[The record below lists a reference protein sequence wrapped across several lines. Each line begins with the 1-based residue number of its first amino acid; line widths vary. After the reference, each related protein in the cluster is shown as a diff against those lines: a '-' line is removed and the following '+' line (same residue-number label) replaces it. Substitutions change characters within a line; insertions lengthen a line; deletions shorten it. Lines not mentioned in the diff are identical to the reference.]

1 MGGVSLSVDAE
12 EAACVACADAGPLIV
27 VEPFARLDQ
36 RADLQPA
43 GFRLREAGEEV
54 SVNIY
59 FLHDVLVSSEGASV
73 MQLCRDAPG
82 RSSGSAAGFR
92 RYNLS
97 GAFRVNNAVKY
108 ISPSLG
114 GVKLGALYSFGD
126 PMPDYLLSKR
136 TDVFAMAACLSGSGG
151 TTAQI
156 NHVMVASNSNRQSLI
171 RFGMRHKF

>member
-1 MGGVSLSVDAE
+1 MAQPIISGVALNNADCGSASHVLECGTGKRGGSLSVDAE

-92 RYNLS
+92 R
-97 GAFRVNNAVKY
+97 
-108 ISPSLG
+108 
-114 GVKLGALYSFGD
+114 D
-126 PMPDYLLSKR
+126 R
-136 TDVFAMAACLSGSGG
+136 TRRRA
-151 TTAQI
+151 
-156 NHVMVASNSNRQSLI
+156 VASRSRCSSTAPPCDERGARNHRPRRNII
-171 RFGMRHKF
+171 RTCLPRPRGACAR